1 MKRAWM
7 FIGEHQR
14 LQGDVRKLPKAVGVL
29 RRRGGGV
36 SGDGGEEDEGEGE
49 LEVVGIVRYKVV
61 FSTRPEPVGA
71 GGAVSGREKGVE
83 EGC

>member
-29 RRRGGGV
+29 RRRGGGG

-61 FSTRPEPVGA
+61 FSSRPEPVGA
-71 GGAVSGREKGVE
+71 GGAV
-83 EGC
+83 